1 MPKEYDRGAV
11 GQSRPGTT
19 DSRGGDGESSDPV
32 YVFVTGGV
40 MSGLGKGITAASLG
54 RLLLDRGYS
63 VDAVKVDPYLNVD
76 AGTMAPAEHGEVYVL
91 NDGTEVDLDLGNYE
105 RFLQTDMA
113 AGNNITT
120 GKVYQTVIE
129 KERSGDYLGETV
141 QIIPHITDEIKE
153 GIHKVAAG
161 NDFCLIEVGGTVGDI
176 EGMPFL
182 ESIRQLKTE
191 LGESKFLL
199 AHVTLI
205 PHSPNG
211 EQKTKPT
218 QHSIKE
224 LRSIGIRPDMIVG
237 RCSEPLTDRTKE
249 KIALFGDLP
258 TGAVI
263 SNSDVEDIYRA
274 PLQLRVEGF
283 DEFVLENVNPPARVG
298 AGEPSTGGRPQ
309 PPSESDW
316 EKVVSAPK
324 GGEISIALV
333 GKYEIEDS
341 YMSVVEAVNHAAMNV
356 GVDVELNHVLS
367 EGVTDPTNV
376 EEIATADGVIIPGG
390 FDERGVGGKISTAEY
405 ARRHD
410 IPTLGL
416 CLGFQVM
423 VIEYARNVCGLTQ
436 AHSTEFDDST
446 PHPVIAVMPEQYDV
460 EELGGTMRLGSYTAT
475 VKEGTLAESLYGESV
490 SGRHRHR
497 YEVNPEYIERLE
509 SPDTHLRFSA
519 QMNNRMEIVE
529 LDNAAFYF
537 GTQFHPEYGS
547 RPTDPRPAYVE
558 FLRTARRQ

>member
-1 MPKEYDRGAV
+1 
-11 GQSRPGTT
+11 
-19 DSRGGDGESSDPV
+19 
-32 YVFVTGGV
+32 
-40 MSGLGKGITAASLG
+40 
-54 RLLLDRGYS
+54 
-63 VDAVKVDPYLNVD
+63 
-76 AGTMAPAEHGEVYVL
+76 
-91 NDGTEVDLDLGNYE
+91 
-105 RFLQTDMA
+105 
-113 AGNNITT
+113 
-120 GKVYQTVIE
+120 
-129 KERSGDYLGETV
+129 
-141 QIIPHITDEIKE
+141 
-153 GIHKVAAG
+153 
-161 NDFCLIEVGGTVGDI
+161 
-176 EGMPFL
+176 
-182 ESIRQLKTE
+182 
-191 LGESKFLL
+191 
-199 AHVTLI
+199 
-205 PHSPNG
+205 
-211 EQKTKPT
+211 
-218 QHSIKE
+218 
-224 LRSIGIRPDMIVG
+224 
-237 RCSEPLTDRTKE
+237 
-249 KIALFGDLP
+249 
-258 TGAVI
+258 
-263 SNSDVEDIYRA
+263 
-274 PLQLRVEGF
+274 
-283 DEFVLENVNPPARVG
+283 
-298 AGEPSTGGRPQ
+298 
-309 PPSESDW
+309 
-316 EKVVSAPK
+316 
-324 GGEISIALV
+324 
-333 GKYEIEDS
+333 
-341 YMSVVEAVNHAAMNV
+341 
-356 GVDVELNHVLS
+356 VDVELNHVLS

-558 FLRTARRQ
+558 FLRAARRQ